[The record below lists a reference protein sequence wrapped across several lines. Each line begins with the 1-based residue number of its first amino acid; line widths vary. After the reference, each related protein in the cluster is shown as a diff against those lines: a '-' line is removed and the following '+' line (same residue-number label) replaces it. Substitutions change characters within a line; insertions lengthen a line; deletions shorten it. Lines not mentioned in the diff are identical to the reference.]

1 MKLATIVIR
10 DTQCLV
16 LCFDGH
22 VFDVERIWKGLGQGF
37 FKVDIGLH
45 RDPRQ
50 GIYHKQRRGRA
61 GGDRSP

>member
-10 DTQCLV
+10 DTQRLI

-22 VFDVERIWKGLGQGF
+22 VFNVERIWKGLGQGF

-45 RDPRQ
+45 RDPR
-50 GIYHKQRRGRA
+50 
-61 GGDRSP
+61 